1 MNGRVVRRLRGT
13 QGRARRARACVVV
26 LRRLLLLA
34 SIALGA
40 MPALAA
46 EVLLSPPGTDGWKPL
61 EFPKI
66 PKHTTYTV
74 VRDGDTQAVKA
85 VSDCAASALYMPV
98 TDIDLARTPRLQWR
112 WKVEQPLAVADER
125 VKKGDDFAARAYV
138 MFRFDPDRASLWQR
152 LQHAIGTR
160 LYGEVIPGGAIN
172 YVWASRE
179 ARGAKWDNPFA
190 STAKMVSLGS
200 GPLPQWTTE
209 VADVAEDYRD
219 LFGHEPPPVLAVALM
234 TDTDNSCQQAIAYYA
249 DFRFLSR

>member
-1 MNGRVVRRLRGT
+1 MNGLVLRRIRGT
-13 QGRARRARACVVV
+13 HGPRKSARACVM
-26 LRRLLLLA
+26 LRRFLVLVG
-34 SIALGA
+34 IALGSI
-40 MPALAA
+40 PALAA

-85 VSDCAASALYMPV
+85 VSDCAASALYLPV
-98 TDIDLARTPRLQWR
+98 TDVDLARTPRLQWR

-160 LYGEVIPGGAIN
+160 LYGQVIPGGAIN
-172 YVWASRE
+172 YVWSSRE

-200 GPLPQWTTE
+200 GLLPQWTTE
-209 VADVAEDYRD
+209 VVDVAEDYRD

-234 TDTDNSCQQAIAYYA
+234 TDTDNSCQQAVAYYA